1 VCVIVAVV
9 ASASEDRGLPTV
21 HRLTPNAH
29 VHGHRHTRTRTQT
42 QTRTFVSFWRLV
54 VHILTFWRSV
64 VHTLLLLL
72 SISLII
78 IMRVSEQ
85 SEAEDML
92 FFDSAAYEDGVEAS
106 AADSLVRPGTSA
118 VYR

>member
-1 VCVIVAVV
+1 MCVIVAVV

-42 QTRTFVSFWRLV
+42 QTRTFVS
-54 VHILTFWRSV
+54 FWRSV